1 MFANIL
7 NIRVSVYHYEYG
19 IFYFY
24 IGEFAGI
31 VLYST
36 IAITIKES
44 KLLEFIGKNTLLCL
58 ITTIITLMIY
68 YICIKIFT
76 LIKANRQIELLTKY

>member
-19 IFYFY
+19 NFFYFY
-24 IGEFAGI
+24 IGAFAGI

-44 KLLEFIGKNTLLCL
+44 KLLGFIGKNTLFLKD
-58 ITTIITLMIY
+58 IY
-68 YICIKIFT
+68 
-76 LIKANRQIELLTKY
+76 